1 VASDPVVGIRI
12 AGVGRALPERVVTN
26 EEIANRLGVE
36 PSWIE
41 VRTGIQERR
50 FAAPDQSASTL
61 GADAARAA
69 LEVAGLTP
77 REIDLIVV
85 ATVTADYTFPP
96 TSAVIQDILG
106 AGTIPCFD
114 LNAACS
120 GFIYALKVA
129 DGLAGPAMRR
139 ILLVG
144 TEVLSRFTDPEDPKT
159 APLFG
164 DGAGA
169 VVLEWDPSAQAI
181 HYELGA
187 DGGGGKHVLV
197 PAGGGRTP
205 ACAAT
210 VEGRQHFIHMAGRE
224 VYRHAVL
231 RMSEVGRSLGADGFD
246 LLIAHQANQRI
257 LKDCAERIGVGM
269 DKVFMNID
277 RYGNT
282 SAASI
287 PIAMCEAWEAGR
299 LRPDMRLLLLAFGA
313 GFTWAGASLEWTLP
327 SGTARRQ
334 TATEAGL
341 AEIVAG

>member
-1 VASDPVVGIRI
+1 VSIRI
-12 AGVGRALPERVVTN
+12 SGVGKALPERVVTN
-26 EEIANRLGVE
+26 AEIAERLGVE

-61 GADAARAA
+61 GLDAARAA
-69 LEVAGLTP
+69 LETAGVAA
-77 REIDLIVV
+77 RDLDAIIT
-85 ATVTADYTFPP
+85 ATVTADYNFPP
-96 TSAVIQDILG
+96 TAAVIQDALD
-106 AGTIPCFD
+106 AGTIPSFD

-129 DGLAGPAMRR
+129 DGMAGPAMRR

-144 TEVLSRFTDPEDPKT
+144 AEVLSRFTDPDDSMT

-169 VVLEWDPSAQAI
+169 VVLEWDPAAETIDYQ
-181 HYELGA
+181 LGA
-187 DGGGGKHVLV
+187 DGGGGKHVLI
-197 PAGGGRTP
+197 PAGGGRVP
-205 ACAAT
+205 ATAAT
-210 VEGRQHFIHMAGRE
+210 IEQRLHFIHMAGRE

-231 RMSEVGRSLGADGFD
+231 RMSEVGRSLGAGGFD
-246 LLIAHQANQRI
+246 LLIAHQANLRI
-257 LKDCAERIGVGM
+257 LRECADRIGVGM
-269 DKVFMNID
+269 DKVYMNID

-299 LRPDMRLLLLAFGA
+299 LTPGMRLLLLAFGA
-313 GFTWAGASLEWTLP
+313 GFTWAGAALRWTLP
-327 SGTARRQ
+327 SREPGAPAS
-334 TATEAGL
+334 ATDDASLE
-341 AEIVAG
+341 EIVAR

>member
-1 VASDPVVGIRI
+1 MGIRI
-12 AGVGRALPERVVTN
+12 TGVGRALPERVVTN
-26 EEIANRLGVE
+26 EEIAAHLGVE

-41 VRTGIQERR
+41 VRTGIRERR
-50 FAAPDQSASTL
+50 FAAPGQSASTL

-69 LEVAGLTP
+69 LATAGLSP
-77 REIDLIVV
+77 GDLDLIVA
-85 ATVTADYTFPP
+85 ATVTADYNFPP
-96 TSAVIQDILG
+96 TSAVIQDALG

-129 DGLAGPAMRR
+129 DGLAGPGMAR

-144 TEVLSRFTDPEDPKT
+144 AEVLSRFTDPEDSMT

-169 VVLEWDPSAQAI
+169 VVLEWDPSARSIQ
-181 HYELGA
+181 YELGA

-197 PAGGGRTP
+197 PAGGGRAP
-205 ACAAT
+205 ATAAT
-210 VEGRQHFIHMAGRE
+210 VEDRQHFIHMAGRE

-231 RMSEVGRSLGADGFD
+231 RMSTVGRSLGAAGFD

-257 LKDCAERIGVGM
+257 LKECAERIGISM
-269 DKVFMNID
+269 DKVFVNID

-313 GFTWAGASLEWTLP
+313 GFTWAGALLDWTLASSLP
-327 SGTARRQ
+327 THETPAHETSAEG
-334 TATEAGL
+334 GDL
-341 AEIVAG
+341 AEITAR

>member
-1 VASDPVVGIRI
+1 MSIRI
-12 AGVGRALPERVVTN
+12 SGVGKALPERVVTN
-26 EEIANRLGVE
+26 AEIAERLGVE
-36 PSWIE
+36 ASWIE

-61 GADAARAA
+61 GADAARSA
-69 LEVAGLTP
+69 LETAGLAAG
-77 REIDLIVV
+77 DLDAIIT
-85 ATVTADYTFPP
+85 ATVTADYNFPP
-96 TSAVIQDILG
+96 TAAVIQDVLD
-106 AGTIPCFD
+106 AGTIPSFD

-129 DGLAGPAMRR
+129 DGLAGPGMRR

-144 TEVLSRFTDPEDPKT
+144 TEVLSRFTDPDDSMT

-169 VVLEWDPSAQAI
+169 VVLEWDPSAETIDYQ
-181 HYELGA
+181 LGA
-187 DGGGGKHVLV
+187 DGGGGKHVLI

-205 ACAAT
+205 ATAAT
-210 VEGRQHFIHMAGRE
+210 IEQRLGFIHMAGRE

-231 RMSEVGRSLGADGFD
+231 RMSEVGRSLGAGGFD

-257 LKDCAERIGVGM
+257 LKECADRIGVGM
-269 DKVFMNID
+269 DKVYMNID

-299 LRPDMRLLLLAFGA
+299 LTPPMRLLLLAFGA
-313 GFTWAGASLEWTLP
+313 GFTWAGARLPWTLP
-327 SGTARRQ
+327 SRGTGAPA
-334 TATEAGL
+334 TAPDGASLE
-341 AEIVAG
+341 EIVTR